1 VRRAASEAEV
11 RRSRDGYRR
20 KARVYRRCFI
30 AMTLTCVVAV
40 SGVFVSNMSDFR
52 PSAFSSMDADREL
65 NWRESVNDSE
75 VTQHINDRRE
85 TAWCLYGEAGP
96 GGVNVTGV
104 EWIDRYG
111 GEASITWSKSECG
124 ISNLQNLVG
133 TMHNHP
139 NRVDPELSLAD
150 AHSFGASDLSRI
162 KAVAVLNGD
171 EVVIKGFDQGSL
183 RGGFDTVRLR
193 KETSS

>member
-1 VRRAASEAEV
+1 
-11 RRSRDGYRR
+11 
-20 KARVYRRCFI
+20 VYRRCFI

-52 PSAFSSMDADREL
+52 PSPSSSMDADRDL
-65 NWRESVNDSE
+65 NWAGSVNDSE

-96 GGVNVTGV
+96 GGVNVTSV
-104 EWIDRYG
+104 EWIGRYG

-124 ISNLQNLVG
+124 IQDLPNLVG

-139 NRVDPELSLAD
+139 NRFDPELSLAD

-162 KAVAVLNGD
+162 KAIAVLNED

-193 KETSS
+193 KEQGS

>member
-1 VRRAASEAEV
+1 VTSEAAT

-30 AMTLTCVVAV
+30 AMTLTSLVAV

-52 PSAFSSMDADREL
+52 PSPSSSSMDADRDL
-65 NWRESVNDSE
+65 NWAGSVNDSE

-96 GGVNVTGV
+96 GGVNVTSV
-104 EWIDRYG
+104 EWIGRYG

-124 ISNLQNLVG
+124 IQDLPNLVG

-139 NRVDPELSLAD
+139 NRFDPELSLAD

-162 KAVAVLNGD
+162 KAIAVLNED

-183 RGGFDTVRLR
+183 RGGFDTVSLR
-193 KETSS
+193 KETGS